1 VLVSFAVGQDAG
13 QDVKQPERPGRVPD
27 VIYLPTPGDVVDEM
41 LAMADVR
48 RTDVV
53 YDLGCG
59 DGRILVAAAQRGC
72 RAVGVDIDPLRVKQA
87 RDNVAK
93 NRLEGPVR
101 IEWQDLFQTDL
112 RPATVVTLYLSSQYN
127 ERLIP
132 QLELLKPGSRIV
144 SHQFEI
150 KGATPDKVT
159 RFLSKEDGHRHTLF
173 LWTTPLHV
181 RK

>member
-1 VLVSFAVGQDAG
+1 MGQDAG
-13 QDVKQPERPGRVPD
+13 QDVTQPEQPGRVPD

-41 LAMADVR
+41 LALADVR
-48 RTDVV
+48 RADVV

-59 DGRILVAAAQRGC
+59 DGRIVVAAAQRGC
-72 RAVGVDIDPLRVKQA
+72 RAVGVDIDPIRVKQS
-87 RDNVAK
+87 RDNIAK
-93 NRLEGPVR
+93 NRLEGLVR
-101 IEWQDLFQTDL
+101 IERQDLFQTDL
-112 RPATVVTLYLSSQYN
+112 RPATVVTLYLSPQYN

-132 QLELLKPGSRIV
+132 QLETLKPGSRIV

-150 KGATPDKVT
+150 RGVKPDKVAQ
-159 RFLSKEDGHRHTLF
+159 FPSKEDGHRHALY